1 VFGGRSSEHE
11 ISCATAAG
19 ILTAIDRTKWD
30 VIPLG
35 ITRDGQWVRVA
46 DDPSA
51 LTFKDGKGQSITAG
65 STRVA
70 LTPGEGNLVELT
82 YDGDPDACDSRVVG
96 VEDLG
101 HVDIVFPLLHGP
113 YGEDGTIQGLFE
125 MAGARYVG
133 CGVTSSAISMD
144 KHLTKTVL
152 AAAGIDVGRWV
163 LVTARQWDADAGACM
178 DRIERLGFPVFP
190 LRWVDPKTGEVSSGY
205 RESGYLP
212 EAVVN
217 FVALLGWNP
226 GNDHEEVMSMEELI
240 RYFRIEKCSKAGAKF
255 DYEKG
260 KWFNH
265 HYIQT
270 SSNERLAALLRPSL
284 EAAGIT
290 FDADYV
296 ARAIGLT
303 KERAQTLLELE
314 EQIAYFFTAPTAYD
328 EKTVKKRWKEDSA
341 AQLTELAALLATQPE
356 DLPSEATEEVVK
368 AWIEEKGYGL
378 GAVMNC
384 FRLALV
390 GAAKGP
396 HLFDITA
403 LLGRGET
410 LQRLQRA
417 IEVLG

>member
-1 VFGGRSSEHE
+1 MTAPSRPRVLIVFGGRSSEHE

-163 LVTARQWDADAGACM
+163 LVTARQWETDPASCM
-178 DRIERLGFPVFP
+178 DRIERLGFPVFVKP
-190 LRWVDPKTGEVSSGY
+190 CRAGSS
-205 RESGYLP
+205 
-212 EAVVN
+212 V
-217 FVALLGWNP
+217 
-226 GNDHEEVMSMEELI
+226 
-240 RYFRIEKCSKAGAKF
+240 
-255 DYEKG
+255 
-260 KWFNH
+260 
-265 HYIQT
+265 
-270 SSNERLAALLRPSL
+270 
-284 EAAGIT
+284 GISRVT
-290 FDADYV
+290 C
-296 ARAIGLT
+296 R
-303 KERAQTLLELE
+303 
-314 EQIAYFFTAPTAYD
+314 
-328 EKTVKKRWKEDSA
+328 
-341 AQLTELAALLATQPE
+341 E
-356 DLPSEATEEVVK
+356 DLPVAIKEAANHDPRVIVEASISGREVECGV
-368 AWIEEKGYGL
+368 L
-378 GAVMNC
+378 GSRPDWRSGTASTSSSTRPPTPSSSTKSTRCPASRPSRCTRRCGRPRACPTRTCSANSSPKRRSAPWAC
-384 FRLALV
+384 
-390 GAAKGP
+390 AKGTDP
-396 HLFDITA
+396 PTRLSVCPATKPRPRQFLTPTPK
-403 LLGRGET
+403 ET
-410 LQRLQRA
+410 DDDQP
-417 IEVLG
+417 